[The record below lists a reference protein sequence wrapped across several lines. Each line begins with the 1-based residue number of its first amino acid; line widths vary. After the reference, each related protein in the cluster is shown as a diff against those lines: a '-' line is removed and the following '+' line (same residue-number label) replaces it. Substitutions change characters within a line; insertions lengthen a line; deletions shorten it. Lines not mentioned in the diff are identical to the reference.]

1 MIAGQRGSDK
11 TAGALHEGD
20 GALFIDLKII
30 DIHEELNK
38 KKRKR
43 KEGKTKLL
51 PARNNKL
58 GKTPIDS
65 DQQEKQGKHFFFSRS
80 ASIRGLSIDR

>member
-38 KKRKR
+38 KKG
-43 KEGKTKLL
+43 KEKKEKLNYY
-51 PARNNKL
+51 PL
-58 GKTPIDS
+58 GITN
-65 DQQEKQGKHFFFSRS
+65 
-80 ASIRGLSIDR
+80 

>member
-1 MIAGQRGSDK
+1 LIAGQRGSDK

-38 KKRKR
+38 KKEKKRRK
-43 KEGKTKLL
+43 
-51 PARNNKL
+51 N
-58 GKTPIDS
+58 
-65 DQQEKQGKHFFFSRS
+65 
-80 ASIRGLSIDR
+80 